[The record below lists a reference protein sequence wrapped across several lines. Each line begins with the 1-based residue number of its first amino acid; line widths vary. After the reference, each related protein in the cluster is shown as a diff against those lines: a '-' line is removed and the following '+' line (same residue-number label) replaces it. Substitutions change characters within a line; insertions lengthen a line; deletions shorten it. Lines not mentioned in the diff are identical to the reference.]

1 MKCSELLGQVNPGE
15 LVLGVAE
22 DGLPVKL
29 DLKEAL
35 GPVFVIAQAES
46 KTHELLMLT
55 ASSLQKSSPDYN
67 IVVVTKNPET
77 WQEINPDFVTT
88 PDDPRLTEYFNGMI
102 SQPDTRRLL
111 IVEGLEHSGQMPN
124 ETKLIIHSLLQNRPK
139 DGNIQILA
147 SIDPEAIPGG
157 INPLITEYL
166 NGQLIWGITKTTKDN
181 NLQPD
186 EFLAAGLGQYGQALR
201 FSLPES

>member
-29 DLKEAL
+29 DLKEAFS
-35 GPVFVIAQAES
+35 PVFVIAQPES
-46 KTHELLMLT
+46 QTHELLMLAV
-55 ASSLQKSSPDYN
+55 ASCRKSSPDWQLT
-67 IVVVTKNPET
+67 VVTEDPKA
-77 WQEINPDFVTT
+77 WQEIGPDFVTT

-102 SQPDTRRLL
+102 SQPDARHLL
-111 IVEGLEHSGQMPN
+111 IIEGLEHSGQMPN

-157 INPLITEYL
+157 IDPLITEYL

>member
-29 DLKEAL
+29 DLKEAFS
-35 GPVFVIAQAES
+35 PVFVIAQAES

-111 IVEGLEHSGQMPN
+111 IVEGLEHSGQMPD
-124 ETKLIIHSLLQNRPK
+124 EAKSTIYALLQNRPK

-147 SIDPEAIPGG
+147 SIDPDKIHDL
-157 INPLITEYL
+157 IKLITTYDYGL
-166 NGQLIWGITKTTKDN
+166 LICGRTKTTEAN
-181 NLQPD
+181 NLQPK
-186 EFLAAGLGQYGQALR
+186 EFLIPGSGPDGQSLR

>member
-29 DLKEAL
+29 DLKEAFS
-35 GPVFVIAQAES
+35 PVFVIAQPES
-46 KTHELLMLT
+46 QTHELLMLAV
-55 ASSLQKSSPDYN
+55 ASCRKSSPDWQLT
-67 IVVVTKNPET
+67 VVTEDPKA
-77 WQEINPDFVTT
+77 WQEIGPDLVTT
-88 PDDPRLTEYFNGMI
+88 PIDPRLTERFAEMI
-102 SQPDTRRLL
+102 SQPDARHLL
-111 IVEGLEHSGQMPN
+111 IIEGLEHSGQMPN

-147 SIDPEAIPGG
+147 SIDPDKIHDL
-157 INPLITEYL
+157 IKLITTYDYGL
-166 NGQLIWGITKTTKDN
+166 LICGRTKTTEAN
-181 NLQPD
+181 NLQPK
-186 EFLAAGLGQYGQALR
+186 EFLIPGSGPDGQSLR